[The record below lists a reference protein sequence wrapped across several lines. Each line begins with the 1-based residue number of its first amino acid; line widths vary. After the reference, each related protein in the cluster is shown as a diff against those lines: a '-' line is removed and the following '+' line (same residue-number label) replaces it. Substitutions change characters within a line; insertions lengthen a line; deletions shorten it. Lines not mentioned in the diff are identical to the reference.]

1 MARKLF
7 APGHSGRPKGAR
19 DTRTRL
25 TAQVF
30 EDILVHWNE
39 PIEEGS
45 ERRKGPAALEACFT
59 ESPGEYL
66 RLTAGVLPKEF
77 TFEAVTAELD
87 DEQIDELIMVLRQ
100 RLIEA
105 RASTALLASA
115 DVDGVRDEP
124 SEPRH

>member
-19 DTRTRL
+19 DSRTRL

-30 EDILVHWNE
+30 EDILAHWNE

-45 ERRKGPAALEACFT
+45 ERRKGPTALETCFT

-66 RLTAGVLPKEF
+66 RLTASVLPKEF
-77 TFEAVTAELD
+77 TFEAITSDLNV
-87 DEQIDELIMVLRQ
+87 EQLDELIMMLRA

-105 RASTALLASA
+105 RSSPTLLASP

-124 SEPRH
+124 EPRH